1 MGESPITLG
10 KLIKSARLEAGLTQ
24 DNLATR
30 VGVTSRYIMAIENE
44 NKYPSIQVLSKII
57 CTLKISADT
66 IFYPEMQHKTREK
79 EQLIHLIHMCDEREI
94 KIAAA
99 TVKALLEAR

>member
-66 IFYPEMQHKTREK
+66 IFYPEMQHKTSGAGE
-79 EQLIHLIHMCDEREI
+79 EI
-94 KIAAA
+94 RTLDSRLGKL
-99 TVKALLEAR
+99 VS